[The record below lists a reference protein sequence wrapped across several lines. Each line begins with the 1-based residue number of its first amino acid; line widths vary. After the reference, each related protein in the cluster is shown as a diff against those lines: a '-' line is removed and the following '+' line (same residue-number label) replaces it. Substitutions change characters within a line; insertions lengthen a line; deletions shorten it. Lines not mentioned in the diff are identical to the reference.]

1 METQNDHWG
10 HKSANHGSEVVF
22 WQGLFLDLRLD
33 PTLTRKTDS
42 ILLSFWDCVWIPFG
56 REYAPRHPTGD
67 QRIRGKGFLTGVSF
81 QGHNWGGVHGGR
93 EGGTFKSQNRVSH
106 TLPAM
111 DRMRISLQ
119 Y

>member
-42 ILLSFWDCVWIPFG
+42 ILLSFWDFVWIPFG

-81 QGHNWGGVHGGR
+81 QGHNWGGCMGKRGGD
-93 EGGTFKSQNRVSH
+93 FQIPK
-106 TLPAM
+106 
-111 DRMRISLQ
+111 
-119 Y
+119 